1 MGRFL
6 KGKKEGIMGEIK
18 VQIELEN
25 TADRYWFLKKK
36 ITEKEIRKYNTKA
49 IVDTGAVM
57 LALPQDIVEEL
68 GLEAVRTVVVSY
80 ANEEREERPVAG
92 PVTIK
97 IGKRFMNTDCVVGPP
112 LSEALIGQVI
122 LEELDLIPDCQRQTL
137 TPRPESPI
145 YPSLK
150 MKQMGLCK

>member
-1 MGRFL
+1 
-6 KGKKEGIMGEIK
+6 MGEIK
-18 VQIELEN
+18 VKIELEN
-25 TADRYWFLKKK
+25 AAERYWFLEKK
-36 ITEKEIRKYNTKA
+36 IQETEIRNYQLEA
-49 IVDTGAVM
+49 VVDTGAVM
-57 LALPQDIVEEL
+57 LALPQDVVEEI
-68 GLEAVRTVVVSY
+68 GLRIVRTVIVSY
-80 ANEEREERPVAG
+80 ANEEREERSVAG

-97 IGKRFMNTDCVVGPP
+97 IGKRFMTTGCIVGPP

-150 MKQMGLCK
+150 MK